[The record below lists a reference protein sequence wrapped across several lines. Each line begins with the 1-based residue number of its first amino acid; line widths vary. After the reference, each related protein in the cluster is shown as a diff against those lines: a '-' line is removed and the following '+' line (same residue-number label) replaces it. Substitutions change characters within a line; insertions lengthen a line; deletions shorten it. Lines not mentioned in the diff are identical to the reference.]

1 MMAAPSSEDIR
12 LKSIACEEALL
23 ALVAGAKRQF
33 PSGLIDLRE
42 IQNHHERFTQWAG
55 NLGAFHNPESRLS
68 LEYRLRNSPQIR
80 DAILRLLADLCD
92 STRDALDIVS
102 GKQENRTALP
112 LIDLKLDFGEFDLS
126 SGSESSY
133 ASSSG
138 KKAPAA
144 SSASEID
151 ELTSAIK
158 GSINSLF
165 KTSIFIRNFAPKQ
178 RRQKA
183 AEKTDSFVSQTD
195 EMYIKDRYPLVEQ
208 RGRADLVT
216 RLGLANALRRQ
227 YFLYCREH
235 NDRLSKTD
243 SAKNRKEI
251 KDEFRNQDPKQRTAS
266 TSGQTY
272 TSIIAQTEA
281 TELPADNL
289 AHSHI
294 STFLDTEPAPSLI
307 SLATTIIKSPE
318 DDIAFPPL
326 PSDAQNN
333 LIFLCP
339 YCLRVVKIKPQDREQ
354 QWRKHVLSD
363 LEPYVCTFPGC
374 GLDTFQSQHAWFD
387 HEILVHRGTWRCSQ
401 CGEIAGTAEVLEN
414 HIKKTHAD
422 QISPPQI
429 PAVIEQS
436 RRPIKFIQPAE
447 CPFCEGEWA
456 AAAPNPEVAGSVE
469 LVVTLDDFRRHL
481 GHHLQ
486 RIALFSL
493 PRLRQDRETSSSAVV
508 GGTMDR
514 SLSSVAALSLGDQIV
529 ESLVVSTFPP
539 GSHHVYMP
547 EGHLDQLV
555 TTQSIIWEFTGAP
568 DVDFEGQNWAH
579 VGEELIEYILMS
591 AKKVFAIS
599 LICGVESSRLR
610 KAMNTFKF
618 TGFNDSNLP
627 IQATK
632 STEVPWSL
640 LQWPVVMT
648 QKFEQRQWMFLV
660 PIFHTKFL
668 RMELE
673 PHEILPFALIKNERS
688 QDSAEDLW
696 EVSIHESHCEAP
708 IRKVI

>member
-1 MMAAPSSEDIR
+1 M
-12 LKSIACEEALL
+12 
-23 ALVAGAKRQF
+23 
-33 PSGLIDLRE
+33 
-42 IQNHHERFTQWAG
+42 
-55 NLGAFHNPESRLS
+55 
-68 LEYRLRNSPQIR
+68 
-80 DAILRLLADLCD
+80 
-92 STRDALDIVS
+92 
-102 GKQENRTALP
+102 
-112 LIDLKLDFGEFDLS
+112 
-126 SGSESSY
+126 
-133 ASSSG
+133 
-138 KKAPAA
+138 
-144 SSASEID
+144 
-151 ELTSAIK
+151 LT
-158 GSINSLF
+158 
-165 KTSIFIRNFAPKQ
+165 
-178 RRQKA
+178 
-183 AEKTDSFVSQTD
+183 
-195 EMYIKDRYPLVEQ
+195 
-208 RGRADLVT
+208 VT
-216 RLGLANALRRQ
+216 
-227 YFLYCREH
+227 
-235 NDRLSKTD
+235 
-243 SAKNRKEI
+243 
-251 KDEFRNQDPKQRTAS
+251 
-266 TSGQTY
+266 
-272 TSIIAQTEA
+272 
-281 TELPADNL
+281 
-289 AHSHI
+289 
-294 STFLDTEPAPSLI
+294 
-307 SLATTIIKSPE
+307 
-318 DDIAFPPL
+318 
-326 PSDAQNN
+326 
-333 LIFLCP
+333 
-339 YCLRVVKIKPQDREQ
+339 
-354 QWRKHVLSD
+354 RKHVLSD

-401 CGEIAGTAEVLEN
+401 CGEIASTAEVLEN
-414 HIKKTHAD
+414 HIKKNHAD
-422 QISPPQI
+422 QIPPPQI

-456 AAAPNPEVAGSVE
+456 AAAPNPEVTGSVE
-469 LVVTLDDFRRHL
+469 LVVTLHDFRRHL

-599 LICGVESSRLR
+599 LICGVESSKLR

-627 IQATK
+627 IQTTK

-708 IRKVI
+708 IRKVSTSSVHVVSVLLTVFQFDGSLATTAIQALKSEKWDALGMLMKGYTNRLHHPHILEVQATIDFKGKGAYFMSQWADGGSLVDLYDNNQHPLLTSRLVNDIFRQLTGLAEALKILLEYGTAHKQRVWYRHKGLDSASILRFENGSQVGILKMSQADIIDRRVRVNEDVSRDGIPLIEVFGSYRESTAEFSPDSETWSMGCIIFELLIWLLYGTKELEGFRSRASEFSKGGNRFFVVEKIGNRLQCRVSPYVQNCMDYIERDPACDGDTAIGEIVKILRSRLLVVSLQKSNTPAEASSSARDLHDDLQNIMLRGETNSEYWYADRPRHDTLGPVSSNMATSRHLSPVLRRH